1 VVEEAESAVE
11 PKIPIEQA
19 LAEWDR
25 DQARPHAEAGEQ
37 ERQEVLKR
45 FPLEDWATLPLNR
58 YALGVEEG
66 DSFCWWMEFGTP
78 HIGSIRGGSAKKHL
92 IYRKSDGS
100 GWYYVDRNRY
110 PNVDAA
116 WDAVRAGFVQA
127 FDLAREGRW
136 AEIGDIYPLSSAN
149 TLSGKALFSYFPDDL
164 IPIFAHQA
172 QEHFYR
178 LLGGTGTIPSG
189 APGSR
194 RLFEIAQQQPGFD
207 GWSSTEIERF
217 LYDWANPREAHRI
230 VKVAPGED
238 AKYWDDCRTN
248 GYICVGWDEVGD
260 LREFSSKD
268 EFRARFGETTTYTTE
283 AKTTAKA
290 NELWTLIELE
300 PGDIVIANKGT
311 SRVLAVGTVIDPAY
325 EWRPERTEFKHTVR
339 IEWDESKA
347 RDIETIKSWGTV
359 TVAKVPNA
367 VYDRILRGFPD
378 RGRTTGVPGPSTFPP
393 DPIFEDVAEALDR
406 KGQVILYGPPGTGK
420 TYTASRF
427 AVWWLRN
434 LADAP
439 DAGMVLGD
447 PVVFQRAERDL
458 TTAQLE
464 RRVWWVVANP
474 AEWSWDR
481 LFTEKTVDYRYGRLQ
496 KNYASLQPGD
506 LVVGYQANP
515 DKRIVA
521 VARVSAGLHPVDG
534 QPKISLEPLAQ
545 VPNGPTYDELTKDPV
560 LSASEPIRNRN
571 QGTLFALTG
580 DEAAYV
586 VSLLRERN
594 PGLPELEQGE
604 SEVGPLTR
612 VTFHPSYTYE
622 DFVEGYRPVETT
634 TGQLQLK
641 LSDGIFK
648 RVCRQALARPD
659 QIYLLIIDEI
669 NRGNIPKIFGELIT
683 LLEMDKRGFTVLL
696 PQSREPFQV
705 PKNVRVIGTMN
716 TADRSI
722 KTLDAALRRRFAF
735 IELMPDQEPLAGG
748 LVDGLDLWVFLD
760 GLNQRIAERVG
771 REKQIGHSFLLR
783 GSEPIS
789 EPDEFGRRF
798 RTDILPLLQEYA
810 YEDYGQLADF
820 IGADLVDA
828 KLQRLN
834 QNKLEDPSELIA
846 ALKDHFQP
854 KSDIDLQ
861 G

>member
-1 VVEEAESAVE
+1 VD

-19 LAEWDR
+19 LKEWDR
-25 DQARPHAEAGEQ
+25 DAIQKYLDAAER
-37 ERQEVLKR
+37 EREDVLKR
-45 FPLEDWATLPLNR
+45 FPLEAWADLPLDR
-58 YALGVEEG
+58 YALGVEGG
-66 DSFCWWMEFGTP
+66 DTFCWWMEFGTQDM
-78 HIGSIRGGSAKKHL
+78 GSIRGGSAKKHL

-100 GWYYVDRNRY
+100 GWYWVDHNRY
-110 PNVDAA
+110 PSVEAA

-127 FDLAREGRW
+127 FDLAKSGRW
-136 AEIGDIYPLSSAN
+136 AEIGDIYPLSTAT
-149 TLSGKALFSYFPDDL
+149 TLSGKAVYTYFPGEL
-164 IPIFAHQA
+164 IPIFAHPA
-172 QEHFYR
+172 QEHFHR
-178 LLGGTGTIPSG
+178 LLWGTGTIPSG

-194 RLFEIAQQQPGFD
+194 RLLEVARQQPGFE
-207 GWSSTEIERF
+207 GWKPIEIEKF
-217 LYDWANPREAHRI
+217 LYGWADPRATRRI
-230 VKVAPGED
+230 VKIAPGEN
-238 AKYWDDCRTN
+238 AKYWDDCRDN

-268 EFRARFGETTTYTTE
+268 EFRARFGERYQYTTE
-283 AKTTAKA
+283 AKTTAKT
-290 NELWTLIELE
+290 NEVWTLIELE
-300 PGDIVIANKGT
+300 PGDIVLANKGT
-311 SRVLAVGTVIDPAY
+311 SRVLAVGTVVEPAY
-325 EWRPERTEFKHTVR
+325 EWRPERPEFKHTVR
-339 IEWDESKA
+339 VEWDESKA
-347 RDIETIKSWGTV
+347 RDIEPIKSWATV
-359 TVAKVPNA
+359 TVAKVPNT
-367 VYDRILRGFPD
+367 VYDRILRGVPD
-378 RGRTTGVPGPSTFPP
+378 GGPTAGPVRPSVFPP
-393 DPIFEDVAEALDR
+393 DPIFGDVAEALDR

-427 AVWWLRN
+427 AVWWLRS
-434 LADAP
+434 LAGAADA
-439 DAGMVLGD
+439 GIVLGD
-447 PVVFQRAERDL
+447 PDAYQRAEDDL

-474 AEWSWDR
+474 TEWSWDR
-481 LFTEKTVDYRYGRLQ
+481 LFADNTVDYRYGRLQ

-515 DKRIVA
+515 DKRVVA
-521 VARVSAGLHPVDG
+521 LARITSGLHPVDG
-534 QPKISLEPLAQ
+534 QPKISLEPVAQ
-545 VPNGPTYDELTKDPV
+545 VPSGPTYDDLTKDPV
-560 LSASEPIRNRN
+560 LSTSEPIRNRN
-571 QGTLFALTG
+571 QGTLFALTS
-580 DEAAYV
+580 DEAAYL
-586 VSLLRERN
+586 VSLLRDRN

-604 SEVGPLTR
+604 SEIGPLTR

-622 DFVEGYRPVETT
+622 DFVEGYKPVETT

-641 LSDGIFK
+641 LTDGIFK

-705 PKNVRVIGTMN
+705 PRNVRLIGTMN

-735 IELMPDQEPLAGG
+735 IELMPEQQPLAGG

-771 REKQIGHSFLLR
+771 REKQIGHSFLLED
-783 GSEPIS
+783 GEPIS
-789 EPDEFGRRF
+789 EPVEFARRF
-798 RTDILPLLQEYA
+798 RHEILPLLQEYA
-810 YEDYGQLADF
+810 YEDYGQLADL
-820 IGADLVDA
+820 IGSDLVDA

-834 QNKLEDPSELIA
+834 QNKLQDPIELIT

-854 KSDIDLQ
+854 KSDTEEQ